1 MKTRTRPSLD
11 VCVVDTDKLA
21 TICRGVMTAQYGETE
36 GLESLHVDDLIIGKI
51 VGRDS
56 YRDNDTAI
64 VCTEGVGY
72 EADAMGRISVPYEWN
87 NKVERGGWVDV
98 SAYRIWNECRTD
110 DTVDLAEFVRVF
122 GDRLETNHDIWRRAF
137 TVGGAT

>member
-1 MKTRTRPSLD
+1 MNTINTHPPESLE
-11 VCVVDTDKLA
+11 
-21 TICRGVMTAQYGETE
+21 GVMTAQYGETE

-98 SAYRIWNECRTD
+98 SAQAALNACL
-110 DTVDLAEFVRVF
+110 DLTAASFIGRPVQ
-122 GDRLETNHDIWRRAF
+122 A
-137 TVGGAT
+137 